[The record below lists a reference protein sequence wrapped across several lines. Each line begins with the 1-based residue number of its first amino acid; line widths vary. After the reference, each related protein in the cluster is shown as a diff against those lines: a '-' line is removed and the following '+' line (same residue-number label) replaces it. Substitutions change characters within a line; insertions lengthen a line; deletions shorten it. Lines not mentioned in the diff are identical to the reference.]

1 MKRKSLLLAL
11 MCIMAIAVKAQ
22 LTVPYSSVIGVP
34 KDATNLTG
42 SISEDWTY
50 LDADNDSVTWQY
62 AYDTSY
68 FPKSDTGTKYGA
80 YIKALSYKLS
90 DDWLIAPALHL
101 EKGKTYKIGWWSWA
115 KYSVLGYTLSM
126 VQDVTA
132 SELSALQATDETATY
147 ETALL
152 QKIAAV
158 DKITEVSATKNSIA
172 QTVITVVPTETGD
185 YRIGFHFGTKKVGSG
200 SLYLTSF
207 SVKEDIL
214 TPGAITNLTAEN
226 NGQDLKVSLSWTLPT
241 VDDGGN
247 ALSADALT
255 AVKVYRGENLI
266 ATLAGNATSYVD
278 EGLTESGFY
287 TYSVAAVASAEGAA
301 ATVTTSYV
309 GPIQPE
315 TIPYTADMTDAQ
327 ACQTFWSAID
337 ANNDGKTWS
346 YYNQYGSNYFQY
358 ENYDQTVVEDDYLVS
373 PELIFDKA
381 GTYKLTWTGNCADGH
396 IAFLLS
402 SGKTL
407 DDMKAATTFTE
418 FDIETYPAITKEIL
432 FDVAKAGNYYIAL
445 HNDKYPS
452 KGSVYYTKG
461 FSLEYVPASEP
472 EYVTITMPTEG
483 YATFCNS
490 KNLDFSTAN
499 GVKAYI
505 AEKVDNKI
513 SFVEKKN
520 IPANTGVLLIG
531 NAGSYNVDITDNAEA
546 LTTNNFVG
554 VSMATVVPAGTYVL
568 MNGTQGIGFY
578 AISNS
583 KEINEWTAYLPAG
596 ITTTEF
602 ISISVNGGSSVDT
615 NLINDQ
621 EENVIYDLNG
631 NKVTNPGK
639 GLYIINHRVVLI
651 K

>member
-1 MKRKSLLLAL
+1 MKRKYLLLAL

-247 ALSADALT
+247 ALS
-255 AVKVYRGENLI
+255 VQR
-266 ATLAGNATSYVD
+266 
-278 EGLTESGFY
+278 
-287 TYSVAAVASAEGAA
+287 
-301 ATVTTSYV
+301 
-309 GPIQPE
+309 
-315 TIPYTADMTDAQ
+315 
-327 ACQTFWSAID
+327 
-337 ANNDGKTWS
+337 
-346 YYNQYGSNYFQY
+346 
-358 ENYDQTVVEDDYLVS
+358 
-373 PELIFDKA
+373 
-381 GTYKLTWTGNCADGH
+381 
-396 IAFLLS
+396 
-402 SGKTL
+402 
-407 DDMKAATTFTE
+407 
-418 FDIETYPAITKEIL
+418 
-432 FDVAKAGNYYIAL
+432 
-445 HNDKYPS
+445 
-452 KGSVYYTKG
+452 
-461 FSLEYVPASEP
+461 
-472 EYVTITMPTEG
+472 
-483 YATFCNS
+483 
-490 KNLDFSTAN
+490 
-499 GVKAYI
+499 
-505 AEKVDNKI
+505 
-513 SFVEKKN
+513 
-520 IPANTGVLLIG
+520 
-531 NAGSYNVDITDNAEA
+531 
-546 LTTNNFVG
+546 
-554 VSMATVVPAGTYVL
+554 
-568 MNGTQGIGFY
+568 
-578 AISNS
+578 
-583 KEINEWTAYLPAG
+583 
-596 ITTTEF
+596 
-602 ISISVNGGSSVDT
+602 
-615 NLINDQ
+615 
-621 EENVIYDLNG
+621 
-631 NKVTNPGK
+631 
-639 GLYIINHRVVLI
+639 
-651 K
+651 